1 MTSGQ
6 YRAGGSTPAGET
18 PAGETPAYGRSH
30 PAPDSEAEVRARNE
44 SLSEMFSSFSR
55 NISTLLRQEVQLA
68 KAEAT
73 QTAKQG
79 GTGAGMVAGAALGG
93 VFTLLFLSLA
103 LMWALGSVMHLGF
116 AAVIVAV
123 IWAVVA
129 AVLAAMGKKHFEKM
143 KDLPQTQDTVAEIPP
158 TLNPTKE
165 TP

>member
-1 MTSGQ
+1 MTPDQ
-6 YRAGGSTPAGET
+6 YRAGGSTPAC
-18 PAGETPAYGRSH
+18 GRSR
-30 PAPDSEAEVRARNE
+30 PVPDSEAEVRARNE
-44 SLSEMFSSFSR
+44 SLGEMFSSFSR

-103 LMWALGSVMHLGF
+103 LMWALGSVMHLGL